1 LSAEKITFMIKI
13 ISGLIFISF
22 FSFNSIYC
30 QDKDLLNLVND
41 SIDMNNQGIVRSTFK
56 ATQVI
61 NLPTVE
67 SPAKNNLQF
76 LISHRFGK
84 ISDGI
89 YELFGLDNAT
99 TRFGLDYGITDK
111 LAIGIGR
118 SSLDKAYD
126 GSLKYKILQQRT
138 KHMPV
143 TVSLYALFTT
153 YTQKYEDKSYL
164 NTKYRTSYTTQ
175 LLIAR
180 KFTRNLSLE
189 VAPSYIHFNMVPT
202 AEDKNDVFSVTG
214 AGRMKFTKRMS
225 INIEYN
231 YLFPNQVVST
241 DVKQS
246 LGLGLDIETG
256 GHVFQLVFSNSQ
268 GMISPY
274 YNTKTLGTWGDGDIY
289 FGFNISRNFNFN
301 KKREPAN

>member
-1 LSAEKITFMIKI
+1 MSAEKITVMIKI
-13 ISGLIFISF
+13 ISGLIVVSV
-22 FSFNSIYC
+22 FSFHSLFS
-30 QDKDLLNLVND
+30 QDKDLLSLVND
-41 SIDMNNQGIVRSTFK
+41 SMNMDAQGVVRSIFK
-56 ATQVI
+56 ATQLI

-67 SPAKNNLQF
+67 APARNNFQF
-76 LISHRFGK
+76 LIMHRFGK
-84 ISDGI
+84 INEGA
-89 YELFGLDNAT
+89 YELWGLDNAT
-99 TRFGLDYGITDK
+99 IRFGLDYGITDK
-111 LAIGIGR
+111 LAIGVGR
-118 SSLDKAYD
+118 SSLDKTFD
-126 GSLKYKILQQRT
+126 GSIKYKLLQQRE

-143 TVSLYALFTT
+143 AVSLYALVTN
-153 YTQKYEDKSYL
+153 YTQKYNDKPFL

-189 VAPSYIHFNMVPT
+189 LAPSWIHFNMVPT
-202 AEDKNDVFSVTG
+202 PEDKNDIFSLAG
-214 AGRMKFTKRMS
+214 AGRLKFTKRMS
-225 INIEYN
+225 VNIEYN

-246 LGLGLDIETG
+246 LGLGIDIETG

-274 YNTKTLGTWGDGDIY
+274 YNSKTAGTWQDGDIY

-301 KKREPAN
+301 KKPQPPR